1 MVTESMAQLSSPKEE
16 LDVWNVPE
24 DRSGHN
30 SLPCGSLQHPT
41 RPSAQG
47 VLPGSAGSQL
57 LHPPPCLAP
66 RCGEVSLLGG
76 RVVTSVIQ
84 PSQLRGSCASPS
96 RLPQP
101 CGQLP
106 RDHLRVRAPP
116 WRPAVRG
123 FPVSRGR
130 VTSGTIPFSQALL
143 GHTPDTRDGRA
154 PRCGEAAHTP
164 LFCRLET
171 AYV

>member
-1 MVTESMAQLSSPKEE
+1 MFGMFQKTGPVITASRVAVFSTPPAPLPRGCFPAQPAPSSFTRHRAWPPGAARCPSSVAAWSPLSS
-16 LDVWNVPE
+16 
-24 DRSGHN
+24 S
-30 SLPCGSLQHPT
+30 
-41 RPSAQG
+41 RPSVAAR
-47 VLPGSAGSQL
+47 VRLP
-57 LHPPPCLAP
+57 
-66 RCGEVSLLGG
+66 
-76 RVVTSVIQ
+76 
-84 PSQLRGSCASPS
+84 RG
-96 RLPQP
+96 LPQP

-106 RDHLRVRAPP
+106 RDRLRIRAPP